1 MTNQIP
7 DIKGEKVLVCPLNWG
22 LGHASRCIPIIKRLA
37 GEGKKVYVGAEG
49 AALVLLIKELNGT
62 DIERFIELK
71 GISAK
76 YSKGKSQTWAI
87 IKRLPKWTGEI
98 IEEHKDIKRIVGERG
113 IDTVISDNRFGAWCK
128 KAKSIYIT
136 HQVAIKAPRGFKWSE
151 PIIRWIHGR
160 IIKRYDECWIPDRE
174 QDGISGELSHQPN
187 LPANCKFIGTLS
199 RLADINPSDINPDE
213 QADTVAIISGP
224 EPQRS
229 IFEKEV
235 AEAQKAN
242 GEKTLIIR
250 GTPQKDATEKDGN
263 LTLVPH
269 MDPAT
274 LKAQLLG
281 AKRVICRSGYSTMMD
296 LDAIGVS
303 AEICPTP
310 GQSEQE
316 YLAEYLTEKKT
327 HRRWEKPKTD
337 SRN

>member
-1 MTNQIP
+1 MTNQTP

-62 DIERFIELK
+62 DIKRFIELK

-87 IKRLPKWTGEI
+87 IKRLPKWIGEI
-98 IEEHKDIKRIVGERG
+98 IEEHKEIKKIVGERG

-151 PIIRWIHGR
+151 PIIRWMHGR

-199 RLADINPSDINPDE
+199 RLADIEPSAISPDE

-229 IFEKEV
+229 IFENDV
-235 AEAQKAN
+235 INSQKN
-242 GEKTLIIR
+242 RDEKTLIIR
-250 GTPQKDATEKDGN
+250 GLPKNSEIETDGRI
-263 LTLVPH
+263 TLAPH
-269 MDPAT
+269 MDAAT
-274 LKAQLLG
+274 MKAQLLG
-281 AKRVICRSGYSTMMD
+281 AKRIICRSGYSTMMD

-316 YLAEYLTEKKT
+316 YLAEYLTGKNI
-327 HRRWEKPKTD
+327 HRKWE
-337 SRN
+337 R